1 MKPAPRHGLTLIETL
16 VALLVLALMALMSRQ
31 VVDILLR
38 SQALSQERASSLS
51 RLQVALAQWTRDLDH
66 LSITP
71 YVNALEWDGRVLRL
85 LRRSGSEDAL
95 LVVAWGLRGGLWRRW
110 QSAPLRE
117 REVLLRVW
125 EQAREPQAHP
135 QDLAE
140 ASLLPVGHWQVLAWE
155 GERWQATLSSPGRRV
170 DLPAGLR
177 LQLQGA
183 AGWPGDLNLDWARAT
198 PP

>member
-31 VVDILLR
+31 VVDTLLR
-38 SQALSQERASSLS
+38 SQAVSQERGASLS
-51 RLQVALAQWTRDLDH
+51 QLQVGLAQWTRDLDH
-66 LSITP
+66 LSTTP
-71 YVNALEWDGRVLRL
+71 YVNALEWDGQVLRL

-125 EQAREPQAHP
+125 EQARQPQVHP

-140 ASLLPVGHWQVLAWE
+140 ASLLPVGRWQVLVWE
-155 GERWQATLSSPGRRV
+155 GGRWQAARSGTGRRI

-183 AGWPGDLNLDWARAT
+183 AGWPGDLHLDWARPT

>member
-1 MKPAPRHGLTLIETL
+1 MKPAARHGLTLLETL
-16 VALLVLALMALMSRQ
+16 VALLVLGLMALMSRQ
-31 VVDILLR
+31 VVDILLH
-38 SQALSQERASSLS
+38 SQALSQERAASLS

-71 YVNALEWDGRVLRL
+71 YVNALEWDGQVLRL
-85 LRRSGSEDAL
+85 LRRSASEDAL
-95 LVVAWGLRGGLWRRW
+95 LVVAWGMRSGLWRRW

-125 EQAREPQAHP
+125 EQARQPQAYP
-135 QDLAE
+135 QDLVE
-140 ASLLPVGHWQVLAWE
+140 ASLLPIAHWQVLAWE
-155 GERWQATLSSPGRRV
+155 SERWQAVLSIPGRRI

-183 AGWPGDLNLDWARAT
+183 ADWPGNLSLDWARAT
-198 PP
+198 AP

>member
-1 MKPAPRHGLTLIETL
+1 MKPAPRPGLTLIETL

-31 VVDILLR
+31 VVDVLLR
-38 SQALSQERASSLS
+38 SQLAHQERSASLS
-51 RLQVALAQWTRDLDH
+51 RLEVALAQWTRDLDH

-71 YVNALEWDGRVLRL
+71 YVNALEWDGQVLRL

-95 LVVAWGLRGGLWRRW
+95 LVVAWGLRAGLWRRW

-117 REVLLRVW
+117 REGLLRVW
-125 EQAREPQAHP
+125 EQARQPQAHP

-140 ASLLPVGHWQVLAWE
+140 ASLLPVGNWQVLTWQ
-155 GERWQATLSSPGRRV
+155 GGRWQAALSSPGRRV

-183 AGWPGDLNLDWARAT
+183 AGWPGDLRLDWARAT